1 MLYTG
6 AYRWQTYS
14 MPSCL
19 TLFCKEQ
26 RCFWPVLILLMLV
39 ARCSFLNT
47 AAEALAEFE
56 EEGGMSGRKARY
68 QA

>member
-1 MLYTG
+1 
-6 AYRWQTYS
+6 